1 MDNENEDVLE
11 GAEGQ
16 EENAQ
21 EEVLDVETEE
31 TTDEEVAEDENV
43 TLTKAE
49 FSKLNRKAKAYDAT
63 KPKKEEVKE
72 RTDLSTKA
80 EPSNEKLERLERMEL
95 RLDGYSKEEV
105 DEIMELGGTKVLGSK
120 FVQSAI
126 KAMRAEKKSTS
137 ADANFSAK
145 SPVFKKYTQED
156 LSKMSSTELAKI
168 LPHS

>member
-31 TTDEEVAEDENV
+31 TPDEEVAEDENV

-80 EPSNEKLERLERMEL
+80 EPSNEKLERMEL

-156 LSKMSSTELAKI
+156 LNKMTSTELEKI

>member
-1 MDNENEDVLE
+1 MENENEDVLE

-31 TTDEEVAEDENV
+31 TPDEEVAEDENV

-80 EPSNEKLERLERMEL
+80 EPSNEKLERMEL

-145 SPVFKKYTQED
+145 SPVFKKYTQIF
-156 LSKMSSTELAKI
+156 LSV
-168 LPHS
+168 

>member
-31 TTDEEVAEDENV
+31 TTEEVETEEENV

-80 EPSNEKLERLERMEL
+80 EPSNEKLERMEL

>member
-21 EEVLDVETEE
+21 EEVLDIETEE
-31 TTDEEVAEDENV
+31 TTDEEVSEEENI

-72 RTDLSTKA
+72 KTDLLTKA
-80 EPSNEKLERLERMEL
+80 EPSNEKLERMEL

-126 KAMRAEKKSTS
+126 KAMRAEKKSAS
-137 ADANFSAK
+137 ADTNFSAK

-156 LSKMSSTELAKI
+156 LSKMSSVELAKI

>member
-1 MDNENEDVLE
+1 MDNENEYVLE

-21 EEVLDVETEE
+21 EEVLDIETEE
-31 TTDEEVAEDENV
+31 TPDEEVAEDESI

-63 KPKKEEVKE
+63 KPKKEEEKK
-72 RTDLSTKA
+72 TDLSTKT
-80 EPSNEKLERLERMEL
+80 EPSNEKFERMEL

-126 KAMRAEKKSTS
+126 KAMRAEKKSAS
-137 ADANFSAK
+137 ADTNFSAK

>member
-11 GAEGQ
+11 GAEVQ

-21 EEVLDVETEE
+21 EEVLDIETDE
-31 TTDEEVAEDENV
+31 TTDEEVSEDESI

-63 KPKKEEVKE
+63 KPKKEEKKE
-72 RTDLSTKA
+72 EKTDLSTKT
-80 EPSNEKLERLERMEL
+80 EPSNEKLERMEL

-126 KAMRAEKKSTS
+126 KAMRAEKKSAS
-137 ADANFSAK
+137 ADTNFSAK

-156 LSKMSSTELAKI
+156 LSKMSSTELEKI
-168 LPHS
+168 LPH